1 MALHHRS
8 TLLLIAIVCLPLLLI
23 VAYNVTIIV
32 VGGSQRIQQLLRLD
46 AVTFLSRSYQKQL
59 LYYLA

>member
-8 TLLLIAIVCLPLLLI
+8 TLLLIAIICLSLLLI

-46 AVTFLSRSYQKQL
+46 TVTFLSRSYQKQL

>member
-8 TLLLIAIVCLPLLLI
+8 TLLLIAIICLPLLLI

-32 VGGSQRIQQLLRLD
+32 VGGSPHIQQLLHLD
-46 AVTFLSRSYQKQL
+46 TVTFLYHSYQKQL